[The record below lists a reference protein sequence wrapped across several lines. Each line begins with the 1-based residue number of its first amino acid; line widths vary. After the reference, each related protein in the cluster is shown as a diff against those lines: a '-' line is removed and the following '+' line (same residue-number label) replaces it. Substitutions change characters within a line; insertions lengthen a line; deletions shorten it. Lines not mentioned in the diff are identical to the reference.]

1 MSFVRF
7 SRVAA
12 LAAVGLVLTAGGC
25 KRKEDKAETSAPA
38 QPGVAS
44 AVVTPAEAAAPF
56 SYKTTSPDA
65 QVELTLPAAL
75 KAQPDLHAQLYAAGV
90 KDLKAFAE
98 GAAAERSEMAEEG
111 VSGPPYARGVAWSTS
126 AETSKLLSLE
136 KKEYEYAGGAH
147 SNSAYGALIWDKA
160 MKRGV
165 APGALLRK
173 DADFGR
179 LDAALCAAVTRAK
192 TERPGATPLGGEM
205 WTCPKWRESTFVLAP
220 SNQAGK
226 AGGLIFLFPP
236 YAIGP
241 YAEGAYEVTVPYEVF
256 APYLAPAYAD
266 EFAGAPVLRTAEAR

>member
-7 SRVAA
+7 SRAA
-12 LAAVGLVLTAGGC
+12 TLVAVGLALAVGGC
-25 KRKEDKAETSAPA
+25 KRKEDKAETPTAA
-38 QPGVAS
+38 QPGATS

-56 SYKTTSPDA
+56 SYKASSPSA

-75 KAQPDLHAQLYAAGV
+75 KTQPDLHARLYAQGV
-90 KDLKAFAE
+90 KDLKAFAD
-98 GAAAERSEMAEEG
+98 GAAADHSEMADEG
-111 VSGPPYARGVAWSTS
+111 VQVQPYARGVAWSTS

-136 KKEYEYAGGAH
+136 KKEYEFAGGAH
-147 SNSAYGALIWDKA
+147 PNSSYGELIWDKA
-160 MKRGV
+160 MKRAV
-165 APGALLRK
+165 APAALFRK
-173 DADFGR
+173 DADYAR
-179 LDAALCAAVTRAK
+179 LDAALCAALQRAK
-192 TERPGATPLGGEM
+192 ADRAGSAPLGGDI

-236 YAIGP
+236 YAVGP
-241 YAEGAYEVTVPYEVF
+241 YSEGAYEVTIPYEVF